1 VHPDAGESVL
11 MGAATIRRVRRAAM
25 STLAGVVVIA
35 ASSSCTSPGASNHA
49 DYCAIFPDT
58 IGLYVG
64 NPVTQMGY
72 QIGKITSIGA
82 DLTQVR
88 VGFAV
93 TRDRPLPRDVKAI
106 VRSPSILADRSLELV
121 GNYSAGPRLDPGGC
135 IALDHSFSPKSISE
149 VVGSADTF
157 IKAINPDGSTNL
169 GDTIRGV
176 DKLAHNNGAGINKVL
191 TTSSALLDSPDRAV
205 SDIGSIMRNTAEL
218 TSVLKEL
225 MPELK
230 EVLQDARTTTPNLAN
245 ALDGTTALPGAGGGV
260 GTLGPVA
267 ELVAVLQ
274 TRLGDET
281 QQMLDTVS
289 VTVRKLAP
297 HANALSDLMTPVPW
311 WINTIANHFNRR
323 DFHTFN
329 LAYRPPLYRVPTHNG
344 LALCGMMNT
353 RVPGSCADVNGQPFA
368 VDVALLQFVLTEAAK
383 R

>member
-1 VHPDAGESVL
+1 
-11 MGAATIRRVRRAAM
+11 MRAAM
-25 STLAGVVVIA
+25 TRQLRRTVVSTLATAVVIGT
-35 ASSSCTSPGASNHA
+35 SSSCASTGGHNQA

-58 IGLYVG
+58 VGLYVG

-82 DLTQVR
+82 DLRQVR
-88 VGFAV
+88 VGFDV
-93 TRDRPLPRDVKAI
+93 TGNRPLPRDVKAI

-121 GNYSAGPRLDPGGC
+121 GNYATGPRLDPGGC

-176 DKLAHNNGAGINKVL
+176 DKLAHNNGSGINKVL
-191 TTSSALLDSPDRAV
+191 ATSSALLDTPDRAV

-218 TSVLKEL
+218 TSVLREL

-230 EVLQDARTTTPNLAN
+230 EILQDSRVTTPNLAN

-329 LAYRPPLYRVPTHNG
+329 LAYRPPLYRIPTHNG
-344 LALCGMMNT
+344 LALCGFMNT

-368 VDVALLQFVLTEAAK
+368 VDVALLQYVLTEAAK

>member
-1 VHPDAGESVL
+1 
-11 MGAATIRRVRRAAM
+11 MGAATLRRVRRAAI

-93 TRDRPLPRDVKAI
+93 TRDRPLPRNVKAI

-121 GNYSAGPRLDPGGC
+121 GNYSAGPRLEPDGC

-149 VVGSADTF
+149 VVGSSDTF

-176 DKLAHNNGAGINKVL
+176 DKLAHNNGAGINKVM

-230 EVLQDARTTTPNLAN
+230 EILQDARTTTPNLAN